1 MKLKYELRDTAYFS
15 AAQLTKIF
23 PVNFCIEQ
31 DEKIYLL
38 AEFPPVTTE
47 SDSLYFVQRE
57 IDRIFF
63 LTGVKIKYE
72 LKTIEDD
79 NGINTGFDNFRM
91 DLGVVGPL
99 PKDIARQQWSK
110 DDLTIHLRLWN
121 MAHSQAIPLAAKI
134 NLLFQIIEIEYP
146 DTYDDKIY
154 IPYGD
159 TKNPPANMTEAKLL
173 RNLMSHVKNSK
184 VKTQVENYCKF
195 LKLKPGMHDPADR
208 DFMNCVKKR
217 LFVLENEAQKIIES
231 KITKTLWR

>member
-1 MKLKYELRDTAYFS
+1 MKFKYELRDTAYFS

-23 PVNFCIEQ
+23 PVNFVIEQ
-31 DEKIYLL
+31 DDKIYLL

-47 SDSLYFVQRE
+47 SDSLYIVQRE

-63 LTGVKIKYE
+63 LTGVNMKYE

-79 NGINTGFDNFRM
+79 NGINIGLNNLRM
-91 DLGVVGPL
+91 DLGVVELL
-99 PKDIARQQWSK
+99 PNDIDHQQWSK
-110 DDLTIHLRLWN
+110 DNITVHLRLWN
-121 MAHSQAIPLAAKI
+121 MAHSLAIPLAAKI

-146 DTYDDKIY
+146 NTQDKEVY
-154 IPYGD
+154 IPYLD
-159 TKNPPANMTEAKLL
+159 TKNPPSNMTEAKLL
-173 RNLMSHVKNSK
+173 RDLMSHGKNSK
-184 VKTQVENYCKF
+184 VKTQLENYCKF

-231 KITKTLWR
+231 KITKTH